1 MNDLVTTTTSTT
13 ISTAEKILSNPVAA
27 ATCIIIG
34 LEVVWVLTK
43 AMDSGYNC
51 EFYGFK
57 LYKASPS
64 SRS

>member
-13 ISTAEKILSNPVAA
+13 ISTAGKILSNPVAA
-27 ATCIIIG
+27 VACIVIG
-34 LEVVWVLTK
+34 LEVAWVLTK
-43 AMDSGYNC
+43 AIDSEYNC

-64 SRS
+64 SLE